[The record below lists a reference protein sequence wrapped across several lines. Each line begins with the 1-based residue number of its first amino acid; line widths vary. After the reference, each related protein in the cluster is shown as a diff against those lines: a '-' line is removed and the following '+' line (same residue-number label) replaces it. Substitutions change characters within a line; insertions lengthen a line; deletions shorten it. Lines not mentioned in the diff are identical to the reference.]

1 MKGCKT
7 GGLADGGAVF
17 AGKWANALFYQ
28 VNFTDNFAT
37 DDGGA
42 AKATLIECKFSGNK
56 AGIDG
61 EWGHDGDDIFLQG
74 SSDVKLRVLGQL
86 FIYPETD
93 YQSMVQS
100 VCIGYVTENNCPVQ
114 YIQSVE
120 GKLNEIGGE
129 EVAAMLQQP
138 PSDLHNSLGLP
149 PSLENYKI
157 PNLSN
162 GPLTPFCSAGFC
174 GTYAYPFGCGCD
186 FFCGYYGVRQTVA
199 SAIAL
204 SSAQSRNVGS
214 SQVCSAGLLLGRL
227 LWVRTAQDGVQRTLL
242 GADTGF
248 KPNTEYVLE
257 EGQCPDYSSPPSPP
271 ETPLA
276 SPPPRDLCPLIGN
289 GDVDGNGFLEVLD
302 FVAMLNHVFGKP
314 QEFMCVE
321 EVGDGNHDGMEGS
334 LLIQLARSSH
344 R

>member
-1 MKGCKT
+1 MIDCHIVP
-7 GGLADGGAVF
+7 LDGT
-17 AGKWANALFYQ
+17 
-28 VNFTDNFAT
+28 VNMYF
-37 DDGGA
+37 A

-74 SSDVKLRVLGQL
+74 SSDVKL

-186 FFCGYYGVRQTVA
+186 FFCGYYGDCCWDVCCGCG
-199 SAIAL
+199 IA
-204 SSAQSRNVGS
+204 
-214 SQVCSAGLLLGRL
+214 CP
-227 LWVRTAQDGVQRTLL
+227 
-242 GADTGF
+242 DTGF

-321 EVGDGNHDGMEGS
+321 EVGDGNHDGTLNVIDVVGFVM
-334 LLIQLARSSH
+334 LATGQGCPSGFTSVDYDTVAFSFCECNPDAVECV
-344 R
+344 